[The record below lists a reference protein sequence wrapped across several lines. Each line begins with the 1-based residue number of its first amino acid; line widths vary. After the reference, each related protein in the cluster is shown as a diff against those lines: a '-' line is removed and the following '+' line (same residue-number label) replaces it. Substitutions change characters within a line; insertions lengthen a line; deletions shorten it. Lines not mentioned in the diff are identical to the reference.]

1 MNESMILASIDN
13 IDACVQESAISILD
27 KLVLEYDKMSQILD
41 AALFDEG
48 VIMEGQVW
56 DTATGKDKNE
66 SVFFKALAF
75 LPRLLMGIIKAV
87 ASVFTK
93 DYKSENEKNAK
104 LANAQLAKVNDPNK
118 LEMCR
123 NNVATISDGELEF
136 NPKKKQFFL
145 TRGFRH
151 IRNYIQILIGV
162 TPILTKLRLGLNG
175 AKMPYSTLA
184 KDLFAVLKG
193 EKSLDETT
201 SGLTADA
208 LLELANDSWSAATGV
223 KGIVDELQMKL
234 SKKMNED
241 FANGKNVEDQIH
253 AKAILDGITNVA
265 GKVTKV
271 AMFGKIVHFLG
282 KDLGGGSIFMRKIKS
297 KMAFDKEEDVALAN
311 AKNEKKALKAQIKA
325 EKRARANAREER
337 NRKLSKRGKVVSLDM
352 ENEELRKKLDKETAR
367 TDVVKQSRDTVNSH
381 SQADWLDEAI
391 DRVVGN
397 QYNES
402 AETEV
407 PDGEEVLD
415 EGLFDPA
422 EKWDP
427 DDDPTEKFENS
438 KLVQGM
444 GKVMNHIDEKLNKDL
459 PEFAEKTHKKFN
471 SSILSRPIGDKD
483 AIEYWEKHHNDP
495 DFDAFNSY
503 ANSKLN
509 N

>member
-151 IRNYIQILIGV
+151 IRNYIRILIGV

-311 AKNEKKALKAQIKA
+311 AKNEKKALKSQLKA
-325 EKRARANAREER
+325 EKRARANAKEEMRRKGKKR
-337 NRKLSKRGKVVSLDM
+337 NEVLELDR
-352 ENEELRKKLDKETAR
+352 ENEKLRGKLDKQTQL
-367 TDVVKQSRDTVNSH
+367 TDNTKATRDEMNSH
-381 SQADWLDEAI
+381 TQADWGQEAI
-391 DRVVGN
+391 DRN
-397 QYNES
+397 LNNMYKDS

-438 KLVQGM
+438 KLVKGM
-444 GKVMNHIDEKLNKDL
+444 GKVMNHIDEKMNKDL
-459 PEFAEKTHKKFN
+459 PEFAEKAHKKFN

>member
-104 LANAQLAKVNDPNK
+104 LANAQLAKVNDPNQ

-151 IRNYIQILIGV
+151 IRNYIRILIGV

-223 KGIVDELQMKL
+223 KGIVDEIQMKL

-311 AKNEKKALKAQIKA
+311 AKNEKKALKSQLKA
-325 EKRARANAREER
+325 EKRAQKNAQEEMR
-337 NRKLSKRGKVVSLDM
+337 RKGKKRGKVLELD
-352 ENEELRKKLDKETAR
+352 EQNRALQEKLDKQTESTNS
-367 TDVVKQSRDTVNSH
+367 TKDDLNEMKSH
-381 SQADWLDEAI
+381 SQADWLDEHP
-391 DRVVGN
+391 DLKMRRDMDSYFSNSTEV
-397 QYNES
+397 
-402 AETEV
+402 EV
-407 PDGEEVLD
+407 PDGEEVL
-415 EGLFDPA
+415 E
-422 EKWDP
+422 
-427 DDDPTEKFENS
+427 
-438 KLVQGM
+438 
-444 GKVMNHIDEKLNKDL
+444 
-459 PEFAEKTHKKFN
+459 
-471 SSILSRPIGDKD
+471 
-483 AIEYWEKHHNDP
+483 
-495 DFDAFNSY
+495 
-503 ANSKLN
+503 
-509 N
+509 

>member
-104 LANAQLAKVNDPNK
+104 LANAQLAKVNDPNQ

-151 IRNYIQILIGV
+151 IRNYIRILIGV

-311 AKNEKKALKAQIKA
+311 AKNEKKAGLFYDYLDNRSELFKGTV
-325 EKRARANAREER
+325 EKNSR
-337 NRKLSKRGKVVSLDM
+337 SLMNIPFVTGDAD
-352 ENEELRKKLDKETAR
+352 LDKAFIAECEKAGIVNIKGHR
-367 TDVVKQSRDTVNSH
+367 TVGGMRASVYNAMPYEGVVR
-381 SQADWLDEAI
+381 LI
-391 DRVVGN
+391 
-397 QYNES
+397 
-402 AETEV
+402 EV
-407 PDGEEVLD
+407 M
-415 EGLFDPA
+415 
-422 EKWDP
+422 
-427 DDDPTEKFENS
+427 EKFE
-438 KLVQGM
+438 K
-444 GKVMNHIDEKLNKDL
+444 E
-459 PEFAEKTHKKFN
+459 HK
-471 SSILSRPIGDKD
+471 
-483 AIEYWEKHHNDP
+483 
-495 DFDAFNSY
+495 
-503 ANSKLN
+503 
-509 N
+509 

>member
-13 IDACVQESAISILD
+13 IDACIQESAISILD

-48 VIMEGQVW
+48 VVMEGQVW

-151 IRNYIQILIGV
+151 IRNYIRILIGV

-223 KGIVDELQMKL
+223 KGIVDEIQMKL

-241 FANGKNVEDQIH
+241 FANGKNIEDQIH

-282 KDLGGGSIFMRKIKS
+282 KDLGGGSIFVRKVKS
-297 KMAFDKEEDVALAN
+297 ALAFDKEEDVALAN
-311 AKNEKKALKAQIKA
+311 AKNEKKALKSQIKA
-325 EKRARANAREER
+325 EKRARANAKEEMKRKGNKRDKVLELDRENEKLR
-337 NRKLSKRGKVVSLDM
+337 GKLDKQAHITDTTKASRDEMNSHTQADWEQEGINRKLNHRFQDSAEIEVPKDDKVVDESF
-352 ENEELRKKLDKETAR
+352 
-367 TDVVKQSRDTVNSH
+367 DT
-381 SQADWLDEAI
+381 LI
-391 DRVVGN
+391 KGI
-397 QYNES
+397 ES
-402 AETEV
+402 AADRWDKLAFSG
-407 PDGEEVLD
+407 PS
-415 EGLFDPA
+415 
-422 EKWDP
+422 EK
-427 DDDPTEKFENS
+427 EIELK
-438 KLVQGM
+438 
-444 GKVMNHIDEKLNKDL
+444 
-459 PEFAEKTHKKFN
+459 KKFN
-471 SSILSRPIGDKD
+471 NSVLSRPIGNKEE
-483 AIEYWEKHHNDP
+483 IEYWEKHHNDP

-503 ANSKLN
+503 KEHKLKEDAVGKTTADVLFGK
-509 N
+509 